1 MQSTIISPQFAAAID
16 LRINLMLASVFRK
29 HGVAPDVDEKEI
41 SFEAM
46 ILGYGHSYSEGVR
59 RVFEGTLLEEAYLS
73 GRKNYEDLRAEVET
87 SRGSKAEWDAL
98 SSNERAAQWDEF
110 HEFCAQGIADKM
122 YFYRVMMDL
131 HQKDYVG
138 H

>member
-1 MQSTIISPQFAAAID
+1 MQSTSVSAQFAAAID
-16 LRINLMLASVFRK
+16 LKMDLVLASVFRK

-46 ILGYGHSYSEGVR
+46 ILGYGHSYSEAVR

-73 GRKNYEDLRAEVET
+73 GRKNYEDLRAEMVA
-87 SRGSKAEWDAL
+87 SSGSKEEWNAL
-98 SSNERAAQWDEF
+98 SLDEQAAQWEEF
-110 HEFCAQGIADKM
+110 HEFCAQGVADSM
-122 YFYRVMMDL
+122 YFYRVMMDIHL
-131 HQKDYVG
+131 VGYVG